1 MRILSIS
8 GQNIA
13 SLSDRFEIDFTAAP
27 LNGAG
32 LFAITGET
40 GAGKSS
46 ILDAMCLALYGDA
59 PRLATGASSDEVP
72 DPSGDA
78 IKAKDA
84 RAILRRG
91 AVQGWA
97 EVRFTASLDGQDYIA
112 RWQARRAR
120 DRADGKLQNVSRSL
134 ARAADQQVLASQT
147 TAVTEQVVTLTCLT
161 YEEFRRTVLLAQGD
175 FDAFLRADTNERAG
189 LLEKVTGTGLYRA
202 VSTRVFE
209 RTEAARQVHD
219 GLTLRRGEH
228 RLLSEEEQTALAA
241 ESAALVAENAAA
253 IAERTKLQADMER
266 HARHAEAARQVDL
279 AAGMESAAL
288 VGLAAA
294 VPQRERLA
302 LIDRADPLRPLWTR
316 AKEAT
321 ARMAAATAT
330 LETKRGRRSEAEA
343 RAEELREAAT
353 LFSAD
358 FAAKEAEFKVLGPQ
372 WDEAAAL
379 DSEILSAATELTTA
393 QSTADSAEAEAKIA
407 GDALTDLRAAVT
419 QAEAD
424 LSEADAE
431 IAELATALP
440 LADRWE
446 QVRADIGAHTAAQAA
461 AAKAETQALDAE
473 EKLGALRAQVDG
485 LTAAITEGSD
495 KEVALQGEAAQL
507 SAQITALEL
516 KHPVQASRQLADLAT
531 ALGGLHRAGG
541 DHATAK
547 RDRAL
552 AVAQE
557 QAGIAGAT
565 VATAAI
571 ASAVEAVIR
580 AEAQVAVLI
589 APSQQADLASSEV
602 ARNLRLHL
610 EPGTPCPVC
619 GSAEHPIHADAALA
633 DLAARLRTDLAA
645 ARTEAQRARAAQMEA
660 ERQRAIHDA
669 QSAQAKTVIAL
680 TAARLEKAKGEWTAA
695 RSQALAHPGCPD
707 GLPETPDEEQSAV
720 GAAQLHITAAQ
731 QVAAQAQDRLGQM
744 RKDLATMASRRD
756 AIQGD
761 LKTKAKDRDAVTTA
775 KTDADRMLSLA
786 RQAAQN
792 HLATA
797 QRHASAVGPF
807 LVPLE
812 EAGDALNDPE
822 LLDRLG
828 ILVGRVTKAR
838 EAQRASKDLLAQLAP
853 QVSGQVSKTDA
864 ALQLADRA
872 RKDAKARQL
881 VLINLRQRRAPLLG
895 GEPTS
900 AHRTRFND
908 NRKAALVAR
917 DDAQKAYAEAS
928 NQAVAA
934 VTEQQSAEADLSS
947 AENMA
952 SAATTELDQR
962 RSDLGLSV
970 EDLETLF
977 ALGRDEVQAMRDH
990 LRGIDDALT
999 AARAALNERKLDL
1012 LRHQQDLPETPA
1024 DDLRTRF
1031 EAIDAATVLHQQR
1044 QGAIENQIAIDAE
1057 NREKLVGLEAEI
1069 AKARAELDVW
1079 RAVNAAVGS
1088 KNGDRFARFAQSITL
1103 DVLAD
1108 SANRHLADLNPRYRL
1123 RRAADLALQVEDI
1136 DMGGEARATRSLSGG
1151 ERFLVSLALA
1161 LALSRMGSKGGLA
1174 ATLFIDEGFGSLDAA
1189 SLDLAI
1195 DALEGLQSQGRQ
1207 VGVIS
1212 HVEAMKD
1219 RIPVRITV
1227 TKQGG
1232 GKSAVRIAA
1241 DGTT

>member
-13 SLSDRFEIDFTAAP
+13 SLSDRFEIDFTSAP

-59 PRLATGASSDEVP
+59 PRLATGASNDEVP

-97 EVRFTASLDGQDYIA
+97 EVRFTAQNGKDYIA

-120 DRADGKLQNVSRSL
+120 DKADGKLQNVSRSL
-134 ARAADQQVLASQT
+134 ARAVDQQVLVSQT
-147 TAVTEQVVTLTCLT
+147 TAVTEQIIALTGLS

-189 LLEKVTGTGLYRA
+189 LLEKVTGTGLYRV
-202 VSTRVFE
+202 VSTRVFD
-209 RTEAARQVHD
+209 RTEAARQAHD
-219 GLTLRRGEH
+219 GLALRRGEH

-253 IAERTKLQADMER
+253 IVERTKLQADLER
-266 HARHAEAARQVDL
+266 HARHAEAARQVGL
-279 AAGMESAAL
+279 AEGMEAAAL

-316 AKEAT
+316 AKDAM
-321 ARMAAATAT
+321 ARMATATAA

-353 LFSAD
+353 LSEAA
-358 FAAKEAEFKVLGPQ
+358 FAAKEAEFKVLGPH
-372 WDEAAAL
+372 WDEAVAL
-379 DSEILSAATELTTA
+379 DSEILSAATELGTA
-393 QSTADSAEAEAKIA
+393 QSMAESAGADARIA
-407 GDALTDLRAAVT
+407 GAAVTELRAAVT

-431 IAELATALP
+431 IAGLGIALP

-446 QVRADIGAHTAAQAA
+446 QVRVDIRAHAEAQAA
-461 AAKAETQALDAE
+461 AAKAETQALDADA
-473 EKLGALRAQVDG
+473 KLGALQAQVDA
-485 LTAAITEGSD
+485 LTVAIKEGSD
-495 KEVALQGEAAQL
+495 KEAALQGEAAQL
-507 SAQITALEL
+507 SEQIAALEL
-516 KHPVQASRQLADLAT
+516 QHPMQVSRQLADLAA
-531 ALGGLHRAGG
+531 ALGGLHRAGE

-547 RDRAL
+547 RDQAS
-552 AVAQE
+552 AIAQE
-557 QAGIAGAT
+557 QAGLAGAT

-571 ASAVEAVIR
+571 AGAAEALTR
-580 AEAQVAVLI
+580 AEAQVAVLV
-589 APSQQADLASSEV
+589 APSQQADLATSDV
-602 ARNLRLHL
+602 AHNLRLHL
-610 EPGTPCPVC
+610 EPGAPCPVC
-619 GSAEHPIHADAALA
+619 GSAAHPIHADTTLA

-645 ARTEAQRARAAQMEA
+645 ARTAAQEARAAQIEA
-660 ERQRAIHDA
+660 ERQLAIHDA
-669 QSAQAKTVIAL
+669 QFAQAKTAIDS
-680 TAARLEKAKGEWTAA
+680 TTARLEKAKGHWTAA
-695 RSQALAHPGCPD
+695 RSQALAHPVCPE
-707 GLPETPDEEQSAV
+707 GLPEIPDEDLSAIE
-720 GAAQLHITAAQ
+720 AAQLRIIAAQ

-744 RKDLATMASRRD
+744 RKDLAAMASRLDAFRD
-756 AIQGD
+756 D
-761 LKTKAKDRDAVTTA
+761 LKTKAKDRETLTTA
-775 KTDADRMLSLA
+775 KADADRTLGLA

-792 HLATA
+792 HRATA
-797 QRHASAVGPF
+797 GRHASAVDPF
-807 LVPLE
+807 LLPLE
-812 EAGDALNDPE
+812 EAGVALNDPE
-822 LLDRLG
+822 LLDRLE
-828 ILVGRVTKAR
+828 ILVSRITKAR

-872 RKDAKARQL
+872 RKEADARQL
-881 VLINLRQRRAPLLG
+881 VLNTLRERRAPLLG

-934 VTEQQSAEADLSS
+934 VTEHQSAEADLSL
-947 AENMA
+947 AENTA
-952 SAATTELDQR
+952 SVAATEFDER
-962 RSDLGLSV
+962 RADLGLSTEV
-970 EDLETLF
+970 LGTLF
-977 ALGRDEVQAMRDH
+977 ALGRDEIQAMRDH
-990 LRGIDDALT
+990 LRGLDDALT
-999 AARAALNERKLDL
+999 AARAALNERRQDL

-1024 DDLRTRF
+1024 DDLRTRI
-1031 EAIDAATVLHQQR
+1031 EAVDAATVLRQQR

-1057 NREKLVGLEAEI
+1057 NREKLAGLEAEI

-1161 LALSRMGSKGGLA
+1161 LALSRMGNKGGLA
-1174 ATLFIDEGFGSLDAA
+1174 ATLFIDEGFGSLDSA

-1219 RIPVRITV
+1219 RIPVSIMV
-1227 TKQGG
+1227 IKQGG
-1232 GKSAVRIAA
+1232 GRSAIRISGAL
-1241 DGTT
+1241 TS

>member
-13 SLSDRFEIDFTAAP
+13 SLSDRFEIDFTSAP

-97 EVRFTASLDGQDYIA
+97 EVRFTALDGQDYIA

-147 TAVTEQVVTLTCLT
+147 TAVTEQIIALTSLT

-209 RTEAARQVHD
+209 RTEAARQAHD
-219 GLTLRRGEH
+219 ALALRRGEH
-228 RLLSEEEQTALAA
+228 RLLSEEEQTTLAK
-241 ESAALVAENAAA
+241 EVAALVAENAVA
-253 IAERTKLQADMER
+253 IAERTKLQADLER
-266 HARHAEAARQVDL
+266 HARHAEAARQVGL
-279 AAGMESAAL
+279 AEGMAAAAL

-294 VPQRERLA
+294 VPQREKLA
-302 LIDRADPLRPLWTR
+302 LNDRADPLRPLWMR

-321 ARMAAATAT
+321 ARIAAAKAA
-330 LETKRGRRSEAEA
+330 LETKLGRRSKAEA

-353 LFSAD
+353 LSEAD
-358 FAAKEAEFKVLGPQ
+358 FAAKEAGFKVLGPQ

-379 DSEILSAATELTTA
+379 DSDVLSAAAELATA
-393 QSTADSAEAEAKIA
+393 QSMAESAGADARTA
-407 GDALTDLRAAVT
+407 GDALTELRALVT

-424 LSEADAE
+424 LSEAEAE
-431 IAELATALP
+431 IAGLGTALP

-446 QVRADIGAHTAAQAA
+446 QARVDIRARAEAQAA
-461 AAKAETQALDAE
+461 AAKAETQALEAE
-473 EKLGALRAQVDG
+473 AKLGTLQAQADA
-485 LTAAITEGSD
+485 LTAAITEKSE
-495 KEVALQGEAAQL
+495 KEVALQGEAALL
-507 SAQITALEL
+507 SGQITALEL
-516 KHPVQASRQLADLAT
+516 AHPVQASRQLADLAA
-531 ALGGLHRAGG
+531 ALGGLRRAGE

-547 RDRAL
+547 RDQAL
-552 AVAQE
+552 AMAQE
-557 QAGIAGAT
+557 QAGLAGAT

-571 ASAVEAVIR
+571 AGAAEAVTR
-580 AEAQVAVLI
+580 AEAQVAVLV
-589 APSQQADLASSEV
+589 APSQQADLASSDV

-610 EPGTPCPVC
+610 EPGAPCPVC

-645 ARTEAQRARAAQMEA
+645 ARTAAQEARAAQMEA
-660 ERQRAIHDA
+660 ERQLAIHDA
-669 QSAQAKTVIAL
+669 QCAQAKTAIAS
-680 TAARLEKAKGEWTAA
+680 TTARLEEAKGDWTAA
-695 RSQALAHPGCPD
+695 RSHAVAHPGCPD
-707 GLPETPDEEQSAV
+707 GLPENPDEEQSAI
-720 GAAQLHITAAQ
+720 GAAQLRITAAQ
-731 QVAAQAQDRLGQM
+731 QAAAQAQDRLGQM
-744 RKDLATMASRRD
+744 RKDLAAMASCRD
-756 AIQGD
+756 AIQDD
-761 LKTKAKDRDAVTTA
+761 LKTKAKDREAVTTA
-775 KTDADRMLSLA
+775 KANSDRMLGLA

-797 QRHASAVGPF
+797 ERHASAVGPF
-807 LVPLE
+807 LTPLE
-812 EAGDALNDPE
+812 EVGDALNDPE
-822 LLDRLG
+822 LLDRLE
-828 ILVGRVTKAR
+828 ILVSRVTKAR
-838 EAQRASKDLLAQLAP
+838 EAQGSSRDLLAQLAP
-853 QVSGQVSKTDA
+853 KVSGQVSKTDA
-864 ALQLADRA
+864 TLQLADRA
-872 RKDAKARQL
+872 RKDAEARQL
-881 VLINLRQRRAPLLG
+881 VLNNLRQRRAPLLG

-900 AHRTRFND
+900 VHRTRFND
-908 NRKAALVAR
+908 SRKAALSAR

-928 NQAVAA
+928 NQAVAV
-934 VTEQQSAEADLSS
+934 VTEHQSAEADLSS

-952 SAATTELDQR
+952 AVATTEFDLG

-990 LRGIDDALT
+990 LRSLDDALT
-999 AARAALNERKLDL
+999 AARAALNERKQDL

-1024 DDLRTRF
+1024 DDLRTRI
-1031 EAIDAATVLHQQR
+1031 EAVDAATVLHQQR

-1057 NREKLVGLEAEI
+1057 NREKLAGLEAEI
-1069 AKARAELDVW
+1069 AAARTELDVW

-1161 LALSRMGSKGGLA
+1161 LALSRMGGKGGLA
-1174 ATLFIDEGFGSLDAA
+1174 ATLFIDEGFGSLDSA

-1212 HVEAMKD
+1212 HVEAMKN

-1227 TKQGG
+1227 SKQGG

-1241 DGTT
+1241 DGPT